1 LSNWFENHPAR
12 SVIGHT
18 VIVAAATWAAFYFI
32 FDENKIKLIEAKSEK
47 ISAEVKEVNARN
59 TVLVTRLDYLTKD
72 NEKYLR
78 WLEQT
83 PNTLPF
89 YEHELSKLE
98 REIESLKI
106 ELTTHPKNDN
116 LFEFKKPEQYEFWS
130 RKGVGDTFL
139 DPKTKA
145 VLGIQ
150 DINIKNFASAQIS
163 LPDGAQFS
171 NEKAKPGDTWH
182 FELNGV
188 SYSLLLESLD
198 WSTQRFTA
206 KVFENPQKMEL
217 NKSSK
222 TDAGK
227 RADS

>member
-47 ISAEVKEVNARN
+47 ISAEVQEVNARN

-106 ELTTHPKNDN
+106 ELSKRPRNDN
-116 LFEFKKPEQYEFWS
+116 PSEVKEPEEYEFWS
-130 RKGVGDTFL
+130 IKGVGDTFL

-150 DINIKNFASAQIS
+150 DINIKNFASVQIS
-163 LPDGAQFS
+163 LPDGAKFS
-171 NEKAKPGDTWH
+171 IEKAKPGDTWQ
-182 FELNGV
+182 FEVNGV

-198 WSTQRFTA
+198 WAAQRFTA
-206 KVFENPQKMEL
+206 KVFENPQKNEL
-217 NKSSK
+217 NKSRK
-222 TDAGK
+222 MDAEK
-227 RADS
+227 RAGS